1 MKFVTN
7 ATVAKQFDAGQPAED
22 TVSVSSDDV
31 QLWVCARAFRTS
43 VATHARSHSMTVS
56 CCIAHDRGQ
65 TMPTQAEV
73 AELMGETGQKAF
85 WA

>member
-1 MKFVTN
+1 VAPAIFCFMKFVTN

-43 VATHARSHSMTVS
+43 VATHARSHSMTVR
-56 CCIAHDRGQ
+56 CCIAHDRRRRHKQ
-65 TMPTQAEV
+65 RSPS
-73 AELMGETGQKAF
+73 
-85 WA
+85 